1 MIHRIQAE
9 SPEHLTTNGA
19 KQAFVGS
26 LTHLVRTVDISE
38 TDQFSRERI
47 VSQKETQVQ
56 VSDSERSFWNLPFWG
71 QTRVSTS
78 SFQR

>member
-1 MIHRIQAE
+1 M
-9 SPEHLTTNGA
+9 
-19 KQAFVGS
+19 
-26 LTHLVRTVDISE
+26 RTVDISE